1 MPPDNWA
8 GYVAVVSAAIA
19 LVALYFSAKAA
30 GTQARVAD
38 FNNCLEVVKQL
49 GEAQR
54 KVRDANDDAGRLF
67 EFRELLN
74 LLEALAKLYND
85 RKLQSSTREY
95 VEPFIIESW
104 AWLRS
109 QPEMEPLI
117 ASSITG
123 DETYSDILRF
133 AKAHEKRIAALAL
146 AYRELATQPK
156 HPA

>member
-8 GYVAVVSAAIA
+8 GYVAVASAAIA

-54 KVRDANDDAGRLF
+54 KVRNAKDDSERLF

-85 RKLQSSTREY
+85 QKLQSSTREY
-95 VEPFIIESW
+95 VEPFIVESW

-109 QPEMEPLI
+109 EPEMAPLI

-123 DETYSDILRF
+123 EETYSDILRF
-133 AKAHEKRIAALAL
+133 ARAHEKRIAALAQ
-146 AYRELATQPK
+146 AYRQLAAQPNN
-156 HPA
+156 PA